1 MLNLERCD
9 EILKSNGTKL
19 NNEEIKNLRE
29 FLYFLA
35 NLQVED
41 ENNKSITNDEY
52 ERDSVL

>member
-29 FLYFLA
+29 YLYFLA

-52 ERDSVL
+52 ERDIVL

>member
-1 MLNLERCD
+1 MLSIERCD

-29 FLYFLA
+29 YLYFLA

-41 ENNKSITNDEY
+41 ENNKSITDDEY